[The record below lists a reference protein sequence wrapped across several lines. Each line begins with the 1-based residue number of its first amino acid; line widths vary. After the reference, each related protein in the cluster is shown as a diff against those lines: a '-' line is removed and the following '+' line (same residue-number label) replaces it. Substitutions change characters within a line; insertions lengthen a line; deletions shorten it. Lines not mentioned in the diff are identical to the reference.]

1 MSSKDRVKL
10 HRAKKAAEAFS
21 NNYLHGDT
29 FAKVTDYI
37 KAKEQEY
44 CQGSIAKSVEFSDA
58 FIDGFID
65 HLVAK
70 YDSEDG
76 KYTIYNLH
84 DSWKYRVT
92 CFTKSVT

>member
-10 HRAKKAAEAFS
+10 HRAKKAAETFS
-21 NNYLHGDT
+21 KNYLHGVS

-44 CQGSIAKSVEFSDA
+44 CQGSIAKGVEFSDV
-58 FIDGFID
+58 FMDGFID

-70 YDSEDG
+70 YNSEDG
-76 KYTIYNLH
+76 KYNIYNLH
-84 DSWKYRVT
+84 DAWKHSVT
-92 CFTKSVT
+92 CYTKSVS